1 MHLGFPIVL
10 QIDLISGVLLSIAP
24 HLRIF
29 IFLLIITVGD
39 ILIFRVVILCL
50 AIEFFLPLRSMALVE
65 II

>member
-50 AIEFFLPLRSMALVE
+50 AIEFFLPLWSMALVE